1 LVNVDDEGWVP
12 AFVRSNGLVV
22 GNLFVSD
29 VLESSMLLNRQ
40 NSSRKFLFLAQD
52 RRLEGGQSMSALP
65 GYFRN
70 RLFRYC
76 QGVIDLNAEIPDRAF
91 DLGMSEQELDGPE
104 ISQIRKCEQCIE
116 KVLSQEERD
125 RPSGSLSI
133 KMK

>member
-1 LVNVDDEGWVP
+1 
-12 AFVRSNGLVV
+12 
-22 GNLFVSD
+22 
-29 VLESSMLLNRQ
+29 
-40 NSSRKFLFLAQD
+40 
-52 RRLEGGQSMSALP
+52 MSALP

-70 RLFRYC
+70 RLVPA
-76 QGVIDLNAEIPDRAF
+76 VIDLNADIPDRAF

-104 ISQIRKCEQCIE
+104 ISQIRKCEQYIE